1 MIGILGAGREQAFC
15 WDARRSLWDSYCAS
29 VHRTRSLPWY
39 HGKKASCQ
47 EVVHYAYEE
56 GFDLRR
62 LLPAP
67 TNTPV
72 DAGPYITMG
81 MCYASHPDT
90 GVSDVTIHRMCLQG
104 KKRGAVHF
112 FSLRAPDI
120 SGLWRNGP
128 RSWAVPADIHQ
139 HRRGSGY
146 LPHFLF

>member
-1 MIGILGAGREQAFC
+1 M
-15 WDARRSLWDSYCAS
+15 
-29 VHRTRSLPWY
+29 
-39 HGKKASCQ
+39 
-47 EVVHYAYEE
+47 HYAYEE

-104 KKRGAVHF
+104 KEELSIPITLDKPTEMSEISITSPSTDGAVQAGTAWW
-112 FSLRAPDI
+112 SM
-120 SGLWRNGP
+120 
-128 RSWAVPADIHQ
+128 
-139 HRRGSGY
+139 RRMARRR
-146 LPHFLF
+146 P